1 MVQKRIYVQKVCP
14 FFGCSDLVGPLGEK
28 RFWPLRERW
37 FWVLFGMLVA
47 VLIVPFLIVGLIVR
61 LVPASNLFG
70 VLIWILIVT
79 VVIWLLLKGYRDW
92 TEGKKKEQE
101 RKKRP
106 ENVLSFFA
114 SEFSF
119 SLEVLKWK
127 IPLKQSSTRIK
138 YCFSLGLFAKI

>member
-1 MVQKRIYVQKVCP
+1 
-14 FFGCSDLVGPLGEK
+14 
-28 RFWPLRERW
+28 
-37 FWVLFGMLVA
+37 MLVA